1 MNVIKK
7 TKVKNSGTKTIIE
20 KLREFELAL
29 NLSSNLSKSDLKK
42 LKSQIQNGLLK
53 KLQSA

>member
-1 MNVIKK
+1 MNVAKK
-7 TKVKNSGTKTIIE
+7 TKVKNNCANTIIE
-20 KLREFELAL
+20 KLKEFELAL

-42 LKSQIQNGLLK
+42 LKLQIQNGLLK